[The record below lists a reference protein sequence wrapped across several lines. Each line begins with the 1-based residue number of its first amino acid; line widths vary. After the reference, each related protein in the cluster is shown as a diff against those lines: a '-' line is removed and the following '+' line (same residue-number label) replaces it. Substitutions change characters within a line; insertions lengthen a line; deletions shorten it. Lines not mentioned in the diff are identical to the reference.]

1 MHVIDVITAR
11 EFFTASVSLPSLVF
25 VGGSPE
31 ASTAGCELGV
41 PANHVI
47 AAYNCS
53 LKGQFLSGA
62 VFTPHE
68 LRISTALLQPH
79 ESRSASRMAGPLAIA
94 LEQIA
99 ELRQGF
105 EVAAVVLQNGERLR
119 LHSALIPFTRLCVEC
134 VRDTGTAFRRPAPS
148 RENI

>member
-1 MHVIDVITAR
+1 MHIIDVITAR
-11 EFFTASVSLPSLVF
+11 EFFTASVPLPSLVF

-41 PANHVI
+41 PANNVI

-68 LRISTALLQPH
+68 LRISAALLKPH
-79 ESRSASRMAGPLAIA
+79 ESRSASRKAAPLTIA
-94 LEQIA
+94 LEEIA
-99 ELRQGF
+99 EFRQGF
-105 EVAAVVLQNGERLR
+105 EVAEVILRSGDRVRLY
-119 LHSALIPFTRLCVEC
+119 SALIPFTRLCVEC
-134 VRDTGTAFRRPAPS
+134 RRDTGAALRRS
-148 RENI
+148 SHTS